1 MCTRS
6 LLTLAYRYAHVLT
19 YLRSPTASPA
29 TLPRAAQLTTTSSSR
44 LEALLELRDEAVFLG
59 LDELAKLCAD
69 ELAARHRAR
78 AASRMSH
85 ARTGSGASE
94 SAHSRTPSHDST
106 RTLVMASPVE
116 HERADADSSYESDVG
131 MTGHP
136 AALSSPTRAP
146 ARPLADVHAHTPLAD
161 LRHPGPAPK
170 TVPGLQQRLAAAR
183 SQSENRAFST
193 VKTRPA
199 AGWI

>member
-19 YLRSPTASPA
+19 YLRSPTTSPA

-116 HERADADSSYESDVG
+116 HERADADSSYESDAG
-131 MTGHP
+131 MAAHP
-136 AALSSPTRAP
+136 AAAAALSSPTRAP
-146 ARPLADVHAHTPLAD
+146 AGALADV
-161 LRHPGPAPK
+161 RHPGPTAK

-183 SQSENRAFST
+183 SQSENRGFST
-193 VKTRPA
+193 MKTRPA